1 MAPRGRFE
9 TPVEVD
15 PFAIPLEQKIGDLLA
30 ADEAMRRVEGIAFAD
45 TTFGAQR
52 EEKTFAASDGS
63 FTEQTIT
70 HVGAGI
76 EANAVDGDE
85 HQRRSYPEAGG
96 AWQGAGYEYAR
107 SLDLAGTAER
117 IATEAVQLLSAPQL
131 PPGRRTIVLQ
141 TARSWARSG
150 TSASRSP
157 TSTRWP
163 PWRRY
168 RRSGGYCAANSARV
182 LVPAVRIGSWR
193 FTGATAG
200 G

>member
-1 MAPRGRFE
+1 MAPRGPFE
-9 TPVEVD
+9 TP
-15 PFAIPLEQKIGDLLA
+15 
-30 ADEAMRRVEGIAFAD
+30 VEGIAFAD

-63 FTEQTIT
+63 FTEQVIT

-141 TARSWARSG
+141 TARSWARSE

-163 PWRRY
+163 PLWRY